1 MYLLVNFTTS
11 LAIPMSTVV
20 GQSIFGKSTFSWRN
34 CAEPSAQKVSISKS
48 CKVLLKRGNL
58 LAVLSLIEVRFG
70 PCTVRKE
77 RSGG

>member
-1 MYLLVNFTTS
+1 MS

-20 GQSIFGKSTFSWRN
+20 GQSIFGKSSFSWRN
-34 CAEPSAQKVSISKS
+34 CAEPSAQKVSTS

-70 PCTVRKE
+70 PCTVRKK